1 MVRRRLVIDPIW
13 RVIDAQQYQSLW
25 EALSAEA
32 VSYGFVGFDMEWTTT
47 LQVPDADSDN
57 NRPPTACGASR
68 KSKVR
73 RLLGPVATIQLS
85 THSCTIVVKW
95 IHLHALTAGGFA
107 DVLRDPFAPASAC
120 WPCYREGQRQNS
132 VALLHKVYTDLL
144 RLIHDRRIFK
154 TGVGIHGDEVKLH
167 RDYPAVQL
175 RSAVDLV
182 ELADACLP
190 DMVPDHSRKHTNE
203 EVTLVR
209 TDSLRSLK
217 NMCSALTGRELGKDM
232 AVVMSDWGG
241 CHGALTPLQIE
252 YAAQD
257 AEASYDVCVAVL
269 KSGGFMV
276 DNPICATHS
285 DNTTTHLL
293 WCTVKELDCREVL
306 ACCARSPMSAFTG
319 TTAALKD
326 TGNAAGGTLCNALGA
341 GVNAS
346 VSKERCTTAA
356 DEGGPLQWCKGRERP
371 YYDNISVFD
380 PNMQLVFTVDKT
392 KADWYVNK
400 KGLARVVQWRTPA
413 GAIVREEEKATL
425 SGAVDNLEVTAIQLS
440 FAPNFSRYNDVHIRR
455 NMDYF
460 KQPKENICVVCG
472 SGGSL
477 VRFAVVPLMYRRFFP
492 SVYMSH
498 NSYDLLLLC
507 SHCFAKSRRLH
518 DRLRQNVADDFG
530 IPLMHLR
537 GKQRDE
543 YADVIL
549 KTEQA
554 IDALSAAYEEAKGR
568 VLPTPGREDVPERD
582 CDLHPRLRLRGM
594 QDFLSLMVHR
604 EILEKVFSFAKA
616 LHHHYESLQGHGGAC
631 NSGIDEENVVATPG
645 GACHPSGTP
654 TSRKRSDRRHRQ
666 RAGTSRAAAATILP
680 EERRTMMI
688 EYLQTHASVYPFFA
702 RQRGEDSCQAGWQLQ
717 DAVFHAE
724 RDGAAS
730 AQGVR
735 FILTGV
741 SALLDAAGYAYNE
754 SAGVQQGNSIRSVL
768 TRYWV
773 GEHSELL
780 TLVPTLTRA
789 EERLRRPASS
799 DEMKESNSSP
809 AQRSSPP
816 ADMRADSE
824 VSEVPYVDSH
834 AFLVVRLLLEKY
846 SDASSGAK
854 TGDHAVGQF
863 IFRWRSSFV
872 EGMHP
877 QHLPR
882 GWTPEDGILR

>member
-13 RVIDAQQYQSLW
+13 RVIDAQQYHSLW
-25 EALSAEA
+25 EVLSHEA

-47 LQVPDADSDN
+47 LQVPDADSN
-57 NRPPTACGASR
+57 SNGSPTTCGTSG
-68 KSKVR
+68 KSKAR

-85 THSCTIVVKW
+85 TYSCTIVVKW

-107 DVLRDPFAPASAC
+107 DVLRDPFAPASAR
-120 WPCYREGQRQNS
+120 WPCYREGQKQNS
-132 VALLHKVYTDLL
+132 VALLHEVYTDLL

-190 DMVPDHSRKHTNE
+190 DMVPDHSRKHTDQ

-257 AEASYDVCVAVL
+257 AGASYDVCVAIL
-269 KSGGFMV
+269 KSGGFIV
-276 DNPICATHS
+276 DNSISATHS
-285 DNTTTHLL
+285 DSTAAHLP
-293 WCTVKELDCREVL
+293 WCTVKDLDCREVL
-306 ACCARSPMSAFTG
+306 ACCARPPISAFKG
-319 TTAALKD
+319 TSAALKD
-326 TGNAAGGTLCNALGA
+326 AGNSAAGTLCDALGA

-346 VSKERCTTAA
+346 VSKEPCTTAA

-380 PNMQLVFTVDKT
+380 PDMQLAFTVDKT

-413 GAIVREEEKATL
+413 GAIVREEEKATF
-425 SGAVDNLEVTAIQLS
+425 SEAVDNLEVSAIQLS
-440 FAPNFSRYNDVHIRR
+440 FAPDFSRYSDVHIRR

-460 KQPKENICVVCG
+460 RQPKENICVVCS

-507 SHCFAKSRRLH
+507 PHCFAKSRRLY

-543 YADVIL
+543 YADVIRRM
-549 KTEQA
+549 EQA
-554 IDALSAAYEEAKGR
+554 IDVLSAAYEEAKGR
-568 VLPTPGREDVPERD
+568 MLATAGHEDVQERD

-594 QDFLSLMVHR
+594 QDFLCLMVHR
-604 EILEKVFSFAKA
+604 EILDKVFSFAKA
-616 LHHHYESLQGHGGAC
+616 LHHHYESLQRQGEAC
-631 NSGIDEENVVATPG
+631 DSGSDKNVVATPS
-645 GACHPSGTP
+645 GACRPEGTP
-654 TSRKRSDRRHRQ
+654 TRHKRSDRRHCQ
-666 RAGTSRAAAATILP
+666 KAGTARAAAATILP

-688 EYLQTHASVYPFFA
+688 EYLQTHAPAYPFFA
-702 RQRGEDSCQAGWQLQ
+702 RQRGEDSLQAGWQLQ

-724 RDGAAS
+724 RNGAAS

-741 SALLDAAGYAYNE
+741 SALPDAAGYVCRE
-754 SAGVQQGNSIRSVL
+754 SAGVQQGNSSRSVL

-780 TLVPTLTRA
+780 ALLHTLTRA
-789 EERLRRPASS
+789 EERLRQPASS
-799 DEMKESNSSP
+799 DEMRESNGSLS
-809 AQRSSPP
+809 QRSSPP
-816 ADMRADSE
+816 ADMTADSE

-834 AFLVVRLLLEKY
+834 AFLVIRLLLEKY
-846 SDASSGAK
+846 SYAPSLAK

-863 IFRWRSSFV
+863 IFRWRSSFL